1 VVTALGINV
10 PSGIPQLDGS
20 GKILVSQ
27 LPNSVMEYKGTWN
40 AATNTPTLAD
50 GTGNQGDVY
59 LCNVAG
65 TANFG
70 SGPIAFFV
78 GDQVIYSGTIWQ
90 RASGATGTVTSVAVT
105 ESGDSLNVTGSPITT
120 SGTINIGFNGNSGQY
135 INGQGNLTTF
145 PSLAGYVTSV
155 TATAPLVSS
164 GGTTPDLSIPAASAS
179 VDGYLDNADWTTF
192 NNKQNAITL
201 TTTGTSGVSTLIGST
216 LNIPNY
222 STDLSG
228 YVPYTGATANVNLG
242 TFDLTADVIT
252 GATGSFASSGGSNTF
267 TINHSSGSGISLNI
281 TKGGNGE
288 GLYINKTS
296 GSGNA
301 ATIIGTLNATTLVK
315 SGGTSSQFLK
325 ADGSVDASA
334 YITLTSL
341 SGGTGITYNN
351 TTGVITNSAPDQTV
365 SLTQGA
371 GISISGTYPSFTIA
385 STITQYTD
393 ALARAALSF
402 TAGSGA
408 YNSTTGVITIP
419 TNNNQITNGSNFIT
433 LTSLSAGAGINYNNT
448 TGAIS
453 STITQY
459 TDALARA
466 AISLTTTG
474 TSGAA
479 TYNSTTGVFNI
490 PNYAPDLSG
499 YLPLSG
505 GTMTGAITLVNGAI
519 GINVGDD
526 ATISD
531 RNIANTMF
539 VAGIQNSDRGYINF
553 SSTSGNSLG
562 ATNGGNLT
570 WRGNDVGTV
579 TSVGLSSATSGVTIG
594 STPITT
600 SGTITLA
607 IATSSGSQ
615 NGLLSSTD
623 WTTFNNKYNL
633 PSLTSG
639 SVLFSNGS
647 TIAQDNANFFWDD
660 TNNRLG
666 IGTATPSFSLD
677 VVKAGANAIRAYNS
691 DSGSVDAYFIAQ
703 NTTTAALFGT
713 NNVGPYLY
721 TASALDMQ
729 FYTSAIERM
738 RIFSDG
744 NILIGNA
751 ATNAGYKLDVSG
763 TGRFSDQLIVKT
775 NASAQGISIWGR
787 SDDFSVLRFKTSDG
801 ATTKATIYT
810 NPSDLIFETAGTTR
824 LTIASTGAATFAS
837 SIAATSATFSGRL
850 SATGNDFHSLIVDQG
865 SAQLKLERITTS
877 AGLMYIG
884 ADNVGFKV
892 FDSGFATRL
901 TLTSGGN
908 LGLGVTPSAW
918 ASGYNV
924 FQFGVSSTQTSAL
937 FSNGVNDFWSVSNTY
952 FDGTNF
958 KRVATGTATGY
969 EQVNGSHKWYQVAS
983 DSAGTNISFTQ
994 AMTLFSTGNL
1004 AVGTTTDAGY
1014 KLDVNGTG
1022 RFSGALSITN
1032 DSTGELFTICSS
1044 AGNYIKMGGV
1054 SSGTTYLYSFETAF
1068 NIGNIFSGGSLNLY
1082 AGNASRVQIASSGAA
1097 SFSSSV
1103 SASVFNGNLTV
1114 GSATVGGQVK
1124 LDYGANVV
1132 SRSWRLISDAYNY
1145 GDFSIQQSTTQTGST
1160 YTDKLLISANGNV
1173 GIGTSSP
1180 QSILDIRSTNIPR
1193 IQLVKNGIIGWF
1205 LGDTQ
1210 QDASNLFSIG
1220 TDSGSNFR
1228 ILNITNT
1235 GNVLIGT
1242 TTGVSGGGALQVN
1255 GNVNINGVFQ
1265 INGVTIGGG
1274 GGSGVTGAGTTNYIP
1289 KWSGSTSLGNSII
1302 YENSGKVT
1310 VGGTNGDH
1318 RFNVI
1323 GPSGAGIEIDNFS
1336 STNAFILGY
1345 NRNTTS
1351 YNDISFLTNGSNNTL
1366 ILKTSGAVLINR
1378 ITEAGYTFD
1387 VNGTGRFTG
1396 QLTGTDALFAGSVTA
1411 SGGFFDTSDSRL
1423 KILVKDYEQ
1432 PKGIENVAARM
1443 YVKNSKQELGYY
1455 AQDLQEILPSAVG
1468 EGSDGFLTLSYSQVH
1483 TAKIAH
1489 LEKEVA
1495 ELKELIKSLIK

>member
-1 VVTALGINV
+1 MSNQIVISSGAKVRDLNGVLTGT
-10 PSGIPQLDGS
+10 SGIVSSVPLGAANGVATLDS
-20 GKILVSQ
+20 GGKVPVSQ
-27 LPNSVMEYKGTWN
+27 LPSSVVTYLGTWN
-40 AATNTPTLAD
+40 AATNTPTLVN
-50 GTGNQGDVY
+50 GTGDAGDMY
-59 LCNVAG
+59 ICNVAG
-65 TANFG
+65 TVNFG
-70 SGPIAFFV
+70 AGPVTFAV
-78 GDQVIYSGTIWQ
+78 GDWVLYGSGTWQ
-90 RASGATGTVTSVAVT
+90 KSNGQNGTVTSVAVT
-105 ESGDSLNVTGSPITT
+105 ESGDALTITGSPITT
-120 SGTINIGFNGNSGQY
+120 AGTINIGFAGTSGQY
-135 INGQGNLTTF
+135 VNGAGGLTTF
-145 PSLAGYVTSV
+145 PSLAGFVTSV
-155 TATAPLVSS
+155 TATAPLLSS
-164 GGTTPDLSIPAASAS
+164 GGTTPDLSIPAASS
-179 VDGYLDNADWTTF
+179 TVDGYLDNADWTTF

-252 GATGSFASSGGSNTF
+252 GATGSFASSGGSDTF
-267 TINHSSGSGISLNI
+267 AINHSSGSGIALNI

-325 ADGSVDASA
+325 ADGSVDSSA

-402 TAGSGA
+402 VAGSGA

-490 PNYAPDLSG
+490 PQYTDQ
-499 YLPLSG
+499 Y
-505 GTMTGAITLVNGAI
+505 
-519 GINVGDD
+519 
-526 ATISD
+526 
-531 RNIANTMF
+531 
-539 VAGIQNSDRGYINF
+539 
-553 SSTSGNSLG
+553 
-562 ATNGGNLT
+562 
-570 WRGNDVGTV
+570 VGTV

-607 IATSSGSQ
+607 IATASGSQ

-729 FYTSAIERM
+729 FYTATVERL

-763 TGRFSDQLIVKT
+763 TGRFTGALTGTSAIFSSSVTAGGNILVPAGSGLAWSGDASRIMTPEDNVSGALIQTPGIIRFNAGSTEKMRITSGGNVGIGTQSPSQLLEASKSQDADSVIQIT
-775 NASAQGISIWGR
+775 NTNAGTAASAQFYAGNGSTVTQFFHLGTGYTGSGVLSGSANGGGI
-787 SDDFSVLRFKTSDG
+787 
-801 ATTKATIYT
+801 Y
-810 NPSDLIFETAGTTR
+810 N
-824 LTIASTGAATFAS
+824 
-837 SIAATSATFSGRL
+837 ATSNGLYLLAVNAAGSIKF
-850 SATGNDFHSLIVDQG
+850 ATG
-865 SAQLKLERITTS
+865 
-877 AGLMYIG
+877 
-884 ADNVGFKV
+884 GF
-892 FDSGFATRL
+892 SQTMIL
-901 TLTSGGN
+901 NSSGN

-918 ASGYNV
+918 GSPVVAMQVGTASINSITSGANAGFSVNRFFNGSANAYITDGFATN
-924 FQFGVSSTQTSAL
+924 FTQT
-937 FSNGVNDFWSVSNTY
+937 NGAFAWFTAPS
-952 FDGTNF
+952 
-958 KRVATGTATGY
+958 GTAGNAIT
-969 EQVNGSHKWYQVAS
+969 
-983 DSAGTNISFTQ
+983 FTQ
-994 AMTLFSTGNL
+994 AMTLDASGNL
-1004 AVGTTTDAGY
+1004 GVGATAPYNKLTIQGSAARMDLNDGGGASRKALIIEPLGYNSNAYARIESYNYGTATGGNLVINTTGGNVLIGTTTDAGY

-1022 RFSGALSITN
+1022 RFSGTVL
-1032 DSTGELFTICSS
+1032 
-1044 AGNYIKMGGV
+1044 AGNSI
-1054 SSGTTYLYSFETAF
+1054 YL
-1068 NIGNIFSGGSLNLY
+1068 IGSLNNSAKIQAGKYLSIADDGFNVGIGYSSDTVPVSTKLAINGNLY
-1082 AGNASRVQIASSGAA
+1082 ANGAA
-1097 SFSSSV
+1097 TFSSSITATQFNVTSGGGGLNFQSGDAILDFNSSNIRLRTFKVGTGYITPLLIDSQTGASTFSSSV
-1103 SASVFNGNLTV
+1103 T
-1114 GSATVGGQVK
+1114 AT
-1124 LDYGANVV
+1124 
-1132 SRSWRLISDAYNY
+1132 
-1145 GDFSIQQSTTQTGST
+1145 
-1160 YTDKLLISANGNV
+1160 
-1173 GIGTSSP
+1173 
-1180 QSILDIRSTNIPR
+1180 
-1193 IQLVKNGIIGWF
+1193 
-1205 LGDTQ
+1205 
-1210 QDASNLFSIG
+1210 
-1220 TDSGSNFR
+1220 
-1228 ILNITNT
+1228 
-1235 GNVLIGT
+1235 
-1242 TTGVSGGGALQVN
+1242 
-1255 GNVNINGVFQ
+1255 
-1265 INGVTIGGG
+1265 
-1274 GGSGVTGAGTTNYIP
+1274 
-1289 KWSGSTSLGNSII
+1289 
-1302 YENSGKVT
+1302 
-1310 VGGTNGDH
+1310 
-1318 RFNVI
+1318 
-1323 GPSGAGIEIDNFS
+1323 
-1336 STNAFILGY
+1336 
-1345 NRNTTS
+1345 
-1351 YNDISFLTNGSNNTL
+1351 SFFES
-1366 ILKTSGAVLINR
+1366 
-1378 ITEAGYTFD
+1378 
-1387 VNGTGRFTG
+1387 
-1396 QLTGTDALFAGSVTA
+1396 
-1411 SGGFFDTSDSRL
+1411 SDSRL
-1423 KILVKDYEQ
+1423 KILVKDYQQ

-1455 AQDLQEILPSAVG
+1455 AQDLQEILPSAVSEG
-1468 EGSDGFLTLSYSQVH
+1468 EDGFLNLSYSQVH
-1483 TAKIAH
+1483 TAKIAY

-1495 ELKELIKSLIK
+1495 ELKELIKSLL